1 MKTKLFSL
9 SALAILGAALF
20 GMTACSDKDEVA
32 GSENATNDAKQYLA
46 VNIRNVQSAPST
58 LGAKAAT
65 RADNPVFE
73 DGTDLE
79 QKIFNVRFYFFNTDG
94 TPFRLSNNDGHN
106 WINVSGD
113 DLTKDTESSS
123 NIEEKT
129 KAVLLIQN
137 NTGASPSGMIA
148 IVNPQSFVGSDGVS
162 NPLMDDDGTPK
173 DLSLNQLRAD
183 ALTAANAYNASSGSS
198 FVMSNSVFE
207 NNGTSTCAALTAG
220 HIATS
225 SDAALANPV
234 DVYVERVNA
243 KVRAHLSGSSTSLP
257 ADKSWG
263 SITASSDI
271 VATAYVNG
279 ADQSTTIV
287 TKGTTYPAFRVGRTH
302 DKDIYAL
309 VLGWGLADENGIATL
324 EKNIGSST
332 DWEAWVLNNFIG
344 IDPWTS
350 SDYHRCYWEKSPEV
364 AIGAGRNNPVD
375 HSWNSYNTGLTSTAS
390 SLYTLPNTAN
400 STNGYTDCDKN
411 ISQTTFTK
419 LLAKTVLVYNNGTET
434 DPDWKPAEICTYN
447 NEEYFGLSDLRTVIA
462 NEYSK
467 YYTMSLSGN
476 TTVYTA
482 LQPSDI
488 TFSTEPQANNTKSSV
503 KDYQVVPCVKDGTYY
518 IKNANGTYSAVTAAD
533 VNSNMDDKVADVRN
547 AGMSYYYYCIRHL
560 AKGDPTKLAYLGVVR
575 NHIYDINIKSITG
588 FGTPVYDPDKDIV
601 PMIPNN
607 DATFLAADLN
617 VISWRVVSQ
626 DADLDAT
633 AK

>member
-1 MKTKLFSL
+1 MKNSIKVL
-9 SALAILGAALF
+9 STLAFVGTALL
-20 GMTACSDKDEVA
+20 GMTACSSSDDDVA
-32 GSENATNDAKQYLA
+32 GSQNVTDDAKQYIA
-46 VNIRNVQSAPST
+46 VSIRNVQSAPTSA
-58 LGAKAAT
+58 GAKAAT
-65 RADNPVFE
+65 RAGETFL
-73 DGTDLE
+73 DGTDQE
-79 QKIFNVRFYFFNTDG
+79 TKISKVRFYFFNTDG

-106 WINVSGD
+106 WLNISGD

-123 NIEEKT
+123 NIEQKT

-148 IVNPQSFVGSDGVS
+148 IVNPQSFLGSDGVS
-162 NPLMDDDGTPK
+162 NPLLDDNGTPK

-183 ALTAANAYNASSGSS
+183 AMTAANCYNASSGSS
-198 FVMSNSVFE
+198 FVMSNSIYE
-207 NNGTSTCAALTAG
+207 NNGTSTGAALTAG
-220 HIATS
+220 HILTS
-225 SDAALANPV
+225 ADAALANPV

-243 KVRAHLSGSSTSLP
+243 KVSAHLSGSGISLP
-257 ADKSWG
+257 ADKNWG
-263 SITASSDI
+263 SITATSDI

-279 ADQSTTIV
+279 SDQSTTIV

-332 DWEAWVLNNFIG
+332 NWEAWVLNNFIG

-350 SDYHRCYWEKSPEV
+350 SDYHRCYWEVSPEV

-375 HSWNSYNTGLTSTAS
+375 HSWNSYTTGLTSTAS

-400 STNGYTDCDKN
+400 STNGYADCDKN
-411 ISQTTFTK
+411 ITQSTFTK
-419 LLAKTVLVYNNGTET
+419 FLAKTVLVYNNGTEAA
-434 DPDWKPAEICTYN
+434 PDWKPAEICTYN
-447 NEEYFGLSDLRTVIA
+447 NVEYFGLSDLRTVVA

-467 YYTMSLSGN
+467 YYTVSSKDGSS
-476 TTVYTA
+476 VYTS

-488 TFSTEPQANNTKSSV
+488 TFSTEPQSNNTKSSV
-503 KDYQVVPCVKDGTYY
+503 KNYQVVPCVKEGTYY
-518 IKNANGTYSAVTAAD
+518 TKNSDGTYSAVTAATI
-533 VNSNMDDKVADVRN
+533 NSEMDNKVADVRN
-547 AGMSYYYYCIRHL
+547 AGMTYYYYCIRHL
-560 AKGDPTKLAYLGVVR
+560 AKDDPTKLAYLGVVR

-601 PMIPNN
+601 PMVPNN

-617 VISWRVVSQ
+617 VLSWRVVSQ

-633 AK
+633 K